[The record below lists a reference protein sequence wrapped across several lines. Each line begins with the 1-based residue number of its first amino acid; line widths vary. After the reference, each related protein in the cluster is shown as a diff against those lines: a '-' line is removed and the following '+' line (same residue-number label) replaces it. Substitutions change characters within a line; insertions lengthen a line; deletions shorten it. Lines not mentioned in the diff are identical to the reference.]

1 MMPIRARQ
9 NLYPGI
15 NAHLNSL
22 LQQKGGGWQSFHG
35 AHIEH
40 LQEAIEALLPPNY
53 YADSEQS
60 LQVSGIDFDL
70 WIERTTQPD
79 LTIFQ
84 VEATAT
90 PSPRIASATATAP
103 TLDMPLWE
111 TIADEEDFIK
121 GLSIYHMS
129 GDEPSE
135 KLVTRIEVISPSNK
149 PPHAYYRQYLSN
161 RLDTLKSGVA
171 LLELD
176 YIHQRRPLLPGFPN
190 YVEGEAGAFPYM
202 VLSSNPRSPEGS
214 GSFQGYGIGVL
225 TPLPKVTIPLLGDEH
240 IVLDL
245 GEVYNRTFTSRRR
258 YSLRVDYAVDP
269 PDFARFTARDRAD
282 IQAFLAQIHGEAPTQ
297 LSE

>member
-1 MMPIRARQ
+1 MPIHARQ

-60 LQVSGIDFDL
+60 LQVSGIDYDL
-70 WIERTTQPD
+70 WIERSTQPD
-79 LTIFQ
+79 LSIFQ
-84 VEATAT
+84 VEEST
-90 PSPRIASATATAP
+90 SYPRTSSTVATAP

-121 GLSIYHMS
+121 GLAIYHMT

-135 KLVTRIEVISPSNK
+135 AMVTRIELISPSNK
-149 PPHAYYRQYLSN
+149 PPHAYYKQYLTN

-171 LLELD
+171 LVEID
-176 YIHQRRPLLPGFPN
+176 YIHQRRPLLPRLPN
-190 YVEGEAGAFPYM
+190 YAQGAAHAFPYM
-202 VLSSNPRSPEGS
+202 VLSSNPRTPEGS
-214 GSFQGYGIGVL
+214 GSFQCYGIDVL
-225 TPLPKVTIPLLGDEH
+225 APLTKVTIPLLGDEF

-245 GEVYNRTFTSRRR
+245 GQVYNRTFASRRR
-258 YSLRVDYAVDP
+258 YALRVDYAVDP
-269 PDFARFTARDRAD
+269 PDVDRFSVDDQAAMR
-282 IQAFLAQIHGEAPTQ
+282 AFLEEVRRGRSDVAG
-297 LSE
+297 S